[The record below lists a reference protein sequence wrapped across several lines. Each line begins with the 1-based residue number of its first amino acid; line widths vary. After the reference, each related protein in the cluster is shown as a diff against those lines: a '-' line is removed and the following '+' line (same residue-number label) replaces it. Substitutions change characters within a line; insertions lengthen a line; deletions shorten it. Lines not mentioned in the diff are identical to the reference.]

1 MAMVGV
7 IPAFITLGCT
17 GLQALSPAVLLE
29 LILFAANGLY
39 RMGVVRWGREG
50 LKCSLQ
56 FKILLS

>member
-39 RMGVVRWGREG
+39 RMGVVRWGSE
-50 LKCSLQ
+50 KV
-56 FKILLS
+56 